1 MQSLYEY
8 VPHALVGRP
17 YIRLDTMDLGD
28 RRVQLLV
35 AKVVIFIRRQDK
47 LPTMGVIL

>member
-8 VPHALVGRP
+8 VTHALVGRP

-35 AKVVIFIRRQDK
+35 DIVVRFIRRQDK
-47 LPTMGVIL
+47 LPTMGVIS